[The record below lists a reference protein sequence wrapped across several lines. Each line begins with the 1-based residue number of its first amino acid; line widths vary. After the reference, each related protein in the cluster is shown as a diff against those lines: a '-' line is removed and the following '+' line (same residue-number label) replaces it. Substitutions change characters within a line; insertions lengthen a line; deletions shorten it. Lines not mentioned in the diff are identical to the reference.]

1 MKFPLASLLAAAAA
15 LAFAAGAAR
24 AEESAGYAGLSI
36 GMVSVPTADD
46 RGLTE
51 SDTSLAIGNIYV
63 GVRLTEFLGVEAGYL
78 KSTKGDLKSSN
89 RDFGDYDVSTLHGA
103 LVGRIPFEGDIGPFA
118 KVGLQRWRYHAER
131 IGKFSGTDLMLGG
144 GIDWAVGDS
153 GLWVL
158 RAEYMYLPYNDRVI
172 EDGELHAFLIGAHRR
187 F

>member
-1 MKFPLASLLAAAAA
+1 MKFPLASLLVAAAA

-24 AEESAGYAGLSI
+24 AEEPAGYAGLSI

-46 RGLTE
+46 IFTE

-78 KSTKGDLKSSN
+78 KSTKGDLKS
-89 RDFGDYDVSTLHGA
+89 RIGDTGVDYDVSTLHGA
-103 LVGRIPFEGDIGPFA
+103 LVGRIPFEGGIVPFA
-118 KVGLQRWRYHAER
+118 KVGLQRWRYDAEQ

-144 GIDWAVGDS
+144 GIDWAVGE
-153 GLWVL
+153 LWDL
-158 RAEYMYLPYNDRVI
+158 RLEYMYLPYKDETI

>member
-1 MKFPLASLLAAAAA
+1 MKFPLASLLVAAAA

-46 RGLTE
+46 IFTE

-63 GVRLTEFLGVEAGYL
+63 GRRLTEFLGVEAGYL

-89 RDFGDYDVSTLHGA
+89 RDFGDYDVSMLHGA
-103 LVGRIPFEGDIGPFA
+103 LVGRIPFEGGIGPFA

-144 GIDWAVGDS
+144 GIDWAVGE
-153 GLWVL
+153 LWVL
-158 RAEYMYLPYNDRVI
+158 RAEYMYLPYNHRVI
-172 EDGELHAFLIGAHRR
+172 PDGELQAFLIGAHRR

>member
-1 MKFPLASLLAAAAA
+1 MKFPLASLLVAAAA
-15 LAFAAGAAR
+15 LAFAAGAVR

-46 RGLTE
+46 IFTE

-63 GVRLTEFLGVEAGYL
+63 GVRLTEFLGLEAGYL

-103 LVGRIPFEGDIGPFA
+103 LVGRIPFEGGIGPFA

-144 GIDWAVGDS
+144 GIDWAVGE
-153 GLWVL
+153 LWDL
-158 RAEYMYLPYNDRVI
+158 RLEYMYLPYKDETI